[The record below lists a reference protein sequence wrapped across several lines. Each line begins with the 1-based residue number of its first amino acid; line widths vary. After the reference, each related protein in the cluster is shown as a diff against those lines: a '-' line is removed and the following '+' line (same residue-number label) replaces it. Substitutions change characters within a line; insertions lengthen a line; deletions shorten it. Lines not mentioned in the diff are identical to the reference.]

1 MTRHAGRDR
10 LRLRPPRRRVRV
22 QRNDLRVAVRTH
34 DDAISHPSKAFPPW
48 NESLRGL
55 FRFVENIAVLRKHGV
70 LKCTALAEE
79 LAALQQVHVATDHVH
94 LRSSLADPQL
104 ALAIDL
110 AIDER
115 QHRHRLHV
123 ARAVH
128 EVLRNRRRESLPVA
142 AAAAPRTGS
151 P

>member
-10 LRLRPPRRRVRV
+10 LRLRPPRHRVRV

-48 NESLRGL
+48 NESLLGL
-55 FRFVENIAVLRKHGV
+55 FENIAVLRKHGV